1 MVTLW
6 MKIVVS
12 LNKIKIV
19 MKKSLFIMAFCA
31 LFITSCSPKMTGT
44 WNVDRYVVDNQQGR
58 TMNTTNAG
66 QIKINKNGTGEK
78 DLSYNMFQT
87 NFSDTQSF
95 NWKMPS
101 EDIIT
106 LTSSN
111 NRDSDLD
118 KTWIIVTKD
127 KKRQVWRSTDGKNTI
142 QTLEL
147 SKQ

>member
-1 MVTLW
+1 
-6 MKIVVS
+6 
-12 LNKIKIV
+12 
-19 MKKSLFIMAFCA
+19 MKKLLFITAFCA
-31 LFITSCSPKMTGT
+31 FFVTSCSPKMTGT

-66 QIKINKNGTGEK
+66 QIKLNKNGTGEK

-87 NFSDTQSF
+87 EFSDSQSF
-95 NWKMPS
+95 RWTMPG

-118 KTWIIVTKD
+118 KTWIIVSQ
-127 KKRQVWRSTDGKNTI
+127 KKNKQVWRATDGKNTI

-147 SKQ
+147 SKK